1 MDCGERNGLKAMYA
15 EAVKGWSEVGGFDA
29 SRQNDPKV
37 VAAWDKVA
45 KAEQAVIDHRKAH
58 GC

>member
-1 MDCGERNGLKAMYA
+1 MDCGKRDGLKAMYA
-15 EAVKGWSEVGGFDA
+15 EAVKGWTEVDP

-45 KAEQAVIDHRKAH
+45 KAEQAVIDHREAH